1 MQTSRFQL
9 GLIATLAIG
18 LGFSLASSQAVG
30 YSSVGAVSLGSNP
43 VFSQGGVIADVRG
56 TTTDV
61 LTAPTDQTMLI
72 TDLALGLSYDSH
84 SCDGELSVS
93 LTDSSGTAL
102 AEYVVVRPEFG
113 NNSASHSGA
122 ITTVTLNSGIPL
134 APNETMRVTTN
145 LLNQAC
151 TYTSYQLRYTVSGY
165 YAQP

>member
-1 MQTSRFQL
+1 
-9 GLIATLAIG
+9 
-18 LGFSLASSQAVG
+18 
-30 YSSVGAVSLGSNP
+30 
-43 VFSQGGVIADVRG
+43 
-56 TTTDV
+56 
-61 LTAPTDQTMLI
+61 MLI
-72 TDLALGLSYDSH
+72 TDLALGFSADGP

-93 LTDSSGTAL
+93 LSDSSGTAL

-122 ITTVTLNSGIPL
+122 VITVTLNSGIPL
-134 APNETMRVTTN
+134 APNETLQVATQ

>member
-56 TTTDV
+56 TTTEV

-72 TDLALGLSYDSH
+72 TDLALGFGSESR

-93 LTDSSGTAL
+93 LSDSSGTAL

-113 NNSASHSGA
+113 NNYASHSGA
-122 ITTVTLNSGIPL
+122 LTTVTLNSGIPL
-134 APNETMRVTTN
+134 APNETLQVATN
-145 LLNQAC
+145 LLNQDC
-151 TYTSYQLRYTVSGY
+151 TPTRYQLRYTVSGY

>member
-30 YSSVGAVSLGSNP
+30 YPSVGAVSLGSNP

-72 TDLALGLSYDSH
+72 TDLALGFGSDSP

-93 LTDSSGTAL
+93 LSGSSGATL
-102 AEYVVVRPEFG
+102 AEYVVVRPDFG
-113 NNSASHSGA
+113 NNYASHSGA
-122 ITTVTLNSGIPL
+122 LTTVTLNSGIPL
-134 APNETMRVTTN
+134 APNETLQVATQ

-151 TYTSYQLRYTVSGY
+151 TYTSYQLRYTVSGH